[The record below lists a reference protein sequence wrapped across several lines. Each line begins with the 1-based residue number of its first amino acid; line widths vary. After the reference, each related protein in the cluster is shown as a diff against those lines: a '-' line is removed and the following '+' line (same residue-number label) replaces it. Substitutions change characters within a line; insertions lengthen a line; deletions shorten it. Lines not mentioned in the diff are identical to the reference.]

1 MNSDKLNSW
10 LALLANVGVVFGLLL
25 LVYELREAQHFA
37 ETQAAV
43 QRFDQMQLAQTEMAM
58 SESLGRIRVKAKSDG
73 VHALTPEELYRLQ
86 RWEQSVALRM
96 IGQYIQYTRGY
107 LDEETAEN
115 IVRAAAANLPYWEDL
130 GVVLVD
136 NQFGQAVLRAAGE
149 DGP

>member
-96 IGQYIQYTRGY
+96 ISQYIQYTRGY

>member
-10 LALLANVGVVFGLLL
+10 LALVANAGVVVGLLL
-25 LVYELREAQHFA
+25 LTYELREAQHFA

-58 SESLGRIRVKAKSDG
+58 SESLGGIRVKAKSDG
-73 VHALTPEELYRLQ
+73 VQALTPEELYRLQ

-96 IGQYIQYTRGY
+96 ISQYIQYTRGY
-107 LDEETAEN
+107 LDEETAKG
-115 IVRAAAANLPYWEDL
+115 IVRVAAANLPFWEDL

-136 NQFGQAVLRAAGE
+136 SEFSEAVLRAAGE
-149 DGP
+149 EGP